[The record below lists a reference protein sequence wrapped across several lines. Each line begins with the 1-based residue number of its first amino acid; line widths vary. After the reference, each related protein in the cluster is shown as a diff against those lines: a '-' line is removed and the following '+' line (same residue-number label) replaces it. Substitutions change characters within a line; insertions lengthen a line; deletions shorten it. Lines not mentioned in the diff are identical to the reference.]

1 MSTTVETPPHRT
13 AVLAPTAPDRAA
25 PEQREE
31 MSHRQIVE
39 ALVGILAALF
49 VGMISSTIV
58 SNALPTII
66 GNLHGTQRSYTWVI
80 TASLLAM
87 TATTPIW
94 GKLSDLFNKKALLQ
108 VAIVTFVVGS
118 VAAGVS
124 QNVGQLI
131 GFRVIQGIGMGG
143 LTALAQTV
151 IAAMIPPRQRG
162 RYNGYLGS
170 VMAVATVSGPLIGGV
185 IVDTSWLG
193 WRWCFYVCVPLAVI
207 ALVIIHKTLHL
218 VHRPRSASIDWL
230 GAGLIALGVSIL
242 LIWVSF
248 AGSDFAWL
256 SWSTA
261 AFLAGGLVSL
271 VLAVIVE
278 RRVKEPV
285 VPPKILAQRTT
296 ALAVVASIAVGLAMF
311 GGSVFLGQYFQVAR
325 GYSPTAA
332 GLLSMPLMTGVLL
345 SSVISGRLITA
356 RGYYK
361 RYIVA
366 GTVLL
371 VIGFALLGTI
381 DHTTSLWLIGC
392 YMALV
397 GIGVG
402 MSMQNLVLAVQNR
415 VDVSDLGAASATV
428 AFFRS
433 LGGAVGV
440 SVLGAVLSNHVATL
454 VAGGLAKLGI
464 AAPSSGGSTSLDL
477 TSVPAPVAEVVRAA
491 YGDGTAL
498 IFIIAAGIGLISVV
512 AALLIEEV
520 PLRTTVKLQP
530 TAPAGTTD
538 ATAVTNPAAV
548 TGPTAATAPT
558 AVTGPTAVTEPTAS
572 AGLKAAQGT
581 TVAEPAGAA
590 L

>member
-1 MSTTVETPPHRT
+1 MSSTVETPPDRQ
-13 AVLAPTAPDRAA
+13 AVPAPPA
-25 PEQREE
+25 PEPQHQDE

-39 ALVGILAALF
+39 ALVGILSALF

-66 GNLHGTQRSYTWVI
+66 GDLNGTQRSYTWVI

-94 GKLSDLFNKKALLQ
+94 GKLSDLFNKKLLLQ
-108 VAIVTFVVGS
+108 IAIGVFVVS
-118 VAAGVS
+118 SMAAGLS

-207 ALVIIHKTLHL
+207 ALAVIQKTLHL
-218 VHRPRSASIDWL
+218 TYRPRKASIDWF
-230 GAGLIALGVSIL
+230 GAALIAAGVSTL

-248 AGSDFAWL
+248 AGSDFAWM
-256 SWSTA
+256 SWQTA
-261 AFLAGGLVSL
+261 AFLVGGLVSL

-285 VPPKILAQRTT
+285 VPPKILALRTT
-296 ALAVVASIAVGLAMF
+296 SLAVVASVAVGIAMF

-325 GYSPTAA
+325 GFSPTAA
-332 GLLSMPLMTGVLL
+332 GLLTMPLMVGLLL
-345 SSVISGRLITA
+345 SSVLSGRMITA
-356 RGYYK
+356 TGRYK

-366 GTVLL
+366 GTLML
-371 VIGFALLGTI
+371 VFGFALLGTI
-381 DHTTSLWLIGC
+381 DHTTSLWLIGS

-402 MSMQNLVLAVQNR
+402 MSMQNLVLAVQNT
-415 VDVSDLGAASATV
+415 VDGSDIGAASATV

-433 LGGAVGV
+433 LGGAIGV
-440 SVLGAVLSNHVATL
+440 SVLGAVLASHVSTL
-454 VAGGLAKLGI
+454 VASGLNSLGI
-464 AAPSSGGSTSLDL
+464 AVPAGGSTSLDL
-477 TSVPAPVAEVVRAA
+477 TSLPAPVAEVVRAA
-491 YGDGTAL
+491 YGDGTAR
-498 IFIIAAGIGLISVV
+498 IFLIAAVIAVISVI
-512 AALLIEEV
+512 AAAFIKEV
-520 PLRTTVKLQP
+520 PLRTTIQGS
-530 TAPAGTTD
+530 AGP
-538 ATAVTNPAAV
+538 ATASGKA
-548 TGPTAATAPT
+548 GPATASGKAD
-558 AVTGPTAVTEPTAS
+558 AVVAAE
-572 AGLKAAQGT
+572 AG
-581 TVAEPAGAA
+581 
-590 L
+590 

>member
-1 MSTTVETPPHRT
+1 MSSSVETPPDQRR
-13 AVLAPTAPDRAA
+13 APAPISV
-25 PEQREE
+25 PEPEPAEE

-39 ALVGILAALF
+39 ALIGILSALF
-49 VGMISSTIV
+49 VGMVSSTIV

-66 GNLHGTQRSYTWVI
+66 SDLNGTQRSYTWVI

-94 GKLSDLFNKKALLQ
+94 GKLSDLFDKKLLLQ
-108 VAIVTFVVGS
+108 TAIGIFVLGS
-118 VAAGVS
+118 IAAGAS
-124 QNVGQLI
+124 RGVGELI

-170 VMAVATVSGPLIGGV
+170 VMAVATVSGPLVGGV

-207 ALVIIHKTLHL
+207 ALFVIQKTLHL
-218 VHRPRSASIDWL
+218 AHRPRPASIDWF
-230 GAGLIALGVSIL
+230 GAAFIAAGVSIL

-248 AGSDFAWL
+248 AGSDFAWI
-256 SWSTA
+256 SWPTA
-261 AFLAGGLVSL
+261 AFLVGGLISL

-278 RRVKEPV
+278 RRVAEPV
-285 VPPKILAQRTT
+285 VPPKILARRTT
-296 ALAVVASIAVGLAMF
+296 SLAVVASIAVGIAMF

-332 GLLSMPLMTGVLL
+332 GLLSMPLMIGVLV

-356 RGYYK
+356 TGYYK
-361 RYIVA
+361 RYII
-366 GTVLL
+366 GGLLL
-371 VIGFALLGTI
+371 VVVGFGLLGTI
-381 DHTTSLWLIGC
+381 DHLTSLWLIGV

-402 MSMQNLVLAVQNR
+402 MSMQNLVLAVQNT
-415 VDVSDLGAASATV
+415 VDVGDIGAASATV

-440 SVLGAVLSNHVATL
+440 SVLGAVLANHVGTL
-454 VAGGLAKLGI
+454 VASGLSALGI
-464 AAPSSGGSTSLDL
+464 AVPSGGSSTSLNL
-477 TSVPAPVAEVVRAA
+477 TGLPEPVAEVVRAS
-491 YGDGTAL
+491 YGDATAR
-498 IFIIAAGIGLISVV
+498 IFLIAAVVGLISVIATV
-512 AALLIEEV
+512 FIEEV
-520 PLRTTVKLQP
+520 PLRTTNRTPVATDP
-530 TAPAGTTD
+530 SAGD
-538 ATAVTNPAAV
+538 AEPAAV
-548 TGPTAATAPT
+548 
-558 AVTGPTAVTEPTAS
+558 
-572 AGLKAAQGT
+572 
-581 TVAEPAGAA
+581 
-590 L
+590 

>member
-1 MSTTVETPPHRT
+1 MSSVVETPPDRK
-13 AVLAPTAPDRAA
+13 AVVAPSAPIH
-25 PEQREE
+25 QEE

-39 ALVGILAALF
+39 ALVGILSALF

-66 GNLHGTQRSYTWVI
+66 SDLDGTQRSYTWVI

-94 GKLSDLFNKKALLQ
+94 GKLSDLFNKKLLLQ
-108 VAIVTFVVGS
+108 IAILVFVLGS
-118 VAAGVS
+118 IAAGAS

-185 IVDTSWLG
+185 VVDTSWLG

-207 ALVIIHKTLHL
+207 ALAVIQKTLHL
-218 VHRPRSASIDWL
+218 AYRPRPASIDWL
-230 GAGLIALGVSIL
+230 GAALIAAGVSVL

-248 AGSDFAWL
+248 AGSDFAWV
-256 SWSTA
+256 SWPTA

-271 VLAVIVE
+271 VLAVMVE

-285 VPPKILAQRTT
+285 VPPRILAKRTT
-296 ALAVVASIAVGLAMF
+296 SLAVVASIAVGVAMF

-332 GLLSMPLMTGVLL
+332 GLLTMPLMVGLLL
-345 SSVISGRLITA
+345 SSVISGRMITA
-356 RGYYK
+356 TGRYK

-371 VIGFALLGTI
+371 VAGFALLGTI
-381 DHTTSLWLIGC
+381 DHTTSLWLIGS
-392 YMALV
+392 YMGLV

-402 MSMQNLVLAVQNR
+402 MSMQNLVLAVQNT
-415 VDVSDLGAASATV
+415 VDASDIGAASATV

-433 LGGAVGV
+433 LGGTIGV
-440 SVLGAVLSNHVATL
+440 SVLGAVLSSHVATL
-454 VAGGLAKLGI
+454 VASGLSTLGI
-464 AAPSSGGSTSLDL
+464 AAPAGGSTSLDFSSL
-477 TSVPAPVAEVVRAA
+477 PAPVAEVVRAA
-491 YGDGTAL
+491 YGDGTAR
-498 IFIIAAGIGLISVV
+498 IFLIAAVISVISV
-512 AALLIEEV
+512 IAASFIKEV
-520 PLRTTVKLQP
+520 PLRTTIQGKDDELV
-530 TAPAGTTD
+530 
-538 ATAVTNPAAV
+538 AA
-548 TGPTAATAPT
+548 
-558 AVTGPTAVTEPTAS
+558 E
-572 AGLKAAQGT
+572 
-581 TVAEPAGAA
+581 
-590 L
+590 